1 MRDHSS
7 TARQILE
14 AYCALDHT
22 ALARPSLADKRLA
35 SALVARGVTY
45 ELARAAFMMAIARR
59 LTGSSS
65 QPIRSLAYFVPVIDE
80 LLADPPEP
88 DYIAFLDRRLHGPKN
103 SGFK

>member
-1 MRDHSS
+1 MPDHSS
-7 TARQILE
+7 TAQQILD

-22 ALARPSLADKRLA
+22 ALVRPSLADKRLA

-45 ELARAAFMMAIARR
+45 ELARAAFIMAIARR
-59 LTGSSS
+59 LTGPP